1 LENTQDSFIYYALKL
16 RERHCLA
23 EFVTGL
29 VEAPTNK
36 YIIYSS
42 AQTGK
47 TTELKQLCWELQDS
61 GLYQPI
67 MLEVRNNTKLKRAEL
82 PSARFE
88 GGKEIVVVID
98 ALDEVNGQK
107 YDDLIEEIN
116 GYAYD
121 HPETKMVLSCRSN
134 YRREK
139 ELEQFT
145 DLFLEELSYGD
156 ANDHINRELGE
167 GNGLVALINENELT
181 DFVRNPFFLNVLIAA
196 YKENNKQ
203 LPKNKAEIKGQSQR
217 IILWST
223 FEKPNSPIAIGE
235 LTH

>member
-1 LENTQDSFIYYALKL
+1 
-16 RERHCLA
+16 
-23 EFVTGL
+23 
-29 VEAPTNK
+29 
-36 YIIYSS
+36 
-42 AQTGK
+42 
-47 TTELKQLCWELQDS
+47 
-61 GLYQPI
+61 
-67 MLEVRNNTKLKRAEL
+67 M
-82 PSARFE
+82 
-88 GGKEIVVVID
+88 
-98 ALDEVNGQK
+98 
-107 YDDLIEEIN
+107 
-116 GYAYD
+116 
-121 HPETKMVLSCRSN
+121 
-134 YRREK
+134 
-139 ELEQFT
+139 
-145 DLFLEELSYGD
+145 SYGD